1 MLTAQ
6 MNINDLPEIDELYH
20 HGVAGQKWGVQNGPP
35 YPVNRDAVFVSG
47 SSKTQDKESG
57 YYRKSLPKGV
67 SDALDSYIDSNR
79 KIVVGDAPGIDRQ
92 VQDYLNSKDYS
103 NVEIYGP
110 GKEIRYLA
118 NSDWKTHLVDVPDAE
133 PGSKEWLKAK
143 DIAMEEVASEGLAV
157 ILDQGSNATRNNI
170 DRLMSNNKSVKVYQL
185 NPNEDDD
192 DFVDFKH
199 SDYIEHHGISGQ
211 KWGVQNGPPYPLSY
225 EKHEK
230 VLKKAKKANEKL
242 EKVKEKA
249 KKKKFEL
256 YATPRFQRDMAYKQL
271 VIDYKVKK
279 YEAKV
284 EDFIEEYAHKN
295 AKDFDDWLGWEHVDD
310 PGMDDMN
317 YKIYINSRKYAEDY
331 IKHSDHLEHHGI
343 LGQKWGDQNGPPY
356 PLNPSQKSY
365 SEKKQAKMDKKWIR
379 KNDKKIRRYA
389 QAASK
394 DELREY
400 ERELRRQMPKYNKNG
415 KINAN
420 YATAYSKKMAQL
432 YNEAIGDLAVG
443 SGSGSGKV
451 VKFVAARG
459 QMDVF
464 TALADYGYNMSNVKN
479 GVYGSGR
486 IGYKKESVGVDH
498 DDRR

>member
-35 YPVNRDAVFVSG
+35 YPVDRNAVFVSG

-67 SDALDSYIDSNR
+67 SDALDSYIDANR
-79 KIVVGDAPGIDRQ
+79 KIVVGDAPGVDRQ
-92 VQDYLNSKDYS
+92 VQDYLKSKDYS

-118 NSDWKTHLVDVPDAE
+118 NSNWKTHLVDVPDAE

-199 SDYIEHHGISGQ
+199 SDY
-211 KWGVQNGPPYPLSY
+211 
-225 EKHEK
+225 
-230 VLKKAKKANEKL
+230 
-242 EKVKEKA
+242 
-249 KKKKFEL
+249 
-256 YATPRFQRDMAYKQL
+256 
-271 VIDYKVKK
+271 
-279 YEAKV
+279 
-284 EDFIEEYAHKN
+284 
-295 AKDFDDWLGWEHVDD
+295 
-310 PGMDDMN
+310 
-317 YKIYINSRKYAEDY
+317 
-331 IKHSDHLEHHGI
+331 LEHHGI

>member
-1 MLTAQ
+1 MLTAH
-6 MNINDLPEIDELYH
+6 MDINDLPEVDELYH

-35 YPVNRDAVFVSG
+35 YPLSGEGKQNLKKQKFSADWKKVDRSNPQSIVNRM
-47 SSKTQDKESG
+47 
-57 YYRKSLPKGV
+57 
-67 SDALDSYIDSNR
+67 DALYKKYKEETD
-79 KIVVGDAPGIDRQ
+79 DRT
-92 VQDYLNSKDYS
+92 
-103 NVEIYGP
+103 
-110 GKEIRYLA
+110 A
-118 NSDWKTHLVDVPDAE
+118 
-133 PGSKEWLKAK
+133 
-143 DIAMEEVASEGLAV
+143 
-157 ILDQGSNATRNNI
+157 
-170 DRLMSNNKSVKVYQL
+170 
-185 NPNEDDD
+185 
-192 DFVDFKH
+192 
-199 SDYIEHHGISGQ
+199 
-211 KWGVQNGPPYPLSY
+211 
-225 EKHEK
+225 
-230 VLKKAKKANEKL
+230 
-242 EKVKEKA
+242 
-249 KKKKFEL
+249 EL
-256 YATPRFQRDMAYKQL
+256 YML
-271 VIDYKVKK
+271 
-279 YEAKV
+279 
-284 EDFIEEYAHKN
+284 EYMELN
-295 AKDFDDWLGWEHVDD
+295 EILENLLDNDV
-310 PGMDDMN
+310 
-317 YKIYINSRKYAEDY
+317 
-331 IKHSDHLEHHGI
+331 KHSDHLEHHGI

-400 ERELRRQMPKYNKNG
+400 ERELRRQIPKYNKNG

-464 TALADYGYNMSNVKN
+464 TALADYGYDMSNVRN

-486 IGYKKESVGVDH
+486 IGYKKESVGVDY

>member
-1 MLTAQ
+1 MLTAH
-6 MNINDLPEIDELYH
+6 MDINDLPEVDELYH

-35 YPVNRDAVFVSG
+35 YPLSGEGKQNLKKQKFSADWKKVDRSNPQSIVNRMDSLY
-47 SSKTQDKESG
+47 KKYKEET
-57 YYRKSLPKGV
+57 
-67 SDALDSYIDSNR
+67 D
-79 KIVVGDAPGIDRQ
+79 DRT
-92 VQDYLNSKDYS
+92 
-103 NVEIYGP
+103 
-110 GKEIRYLA
+110 A
-118 NSDWKTHLVDVPDAE
+118 
-133 PGSKEWLKAK
+133 
-143 DIAMEEVASEGLAV
+143 
-157 ILDQGSNATRNNI
+157 
-170 DRLMSNNKSVKVYQL
+170 
-185 NPNEDDD
+185 
-192 DFVDFKH
+192 
-199 SDYIEHHGISGQ
+199 
-211 KWGVQNGPPYPLSY
+211 
-225 EKHEK
+225 
-230 VLKKAKKANEKL
+230 
-242 EKVKEKA
+242 
-249 KKKKFEL
+249 EL
-256 YATPRFQRDMAYKQL
+256 YML
-271 VIDYKVKK
+271 
-279 YEAKV
+279 
-284 EDFIEEYAHKN
+284 EYMELN
-295 AKDFDDWLGWEHVDD
+295 EILENLLDNDV
-310 PGMDDMN
+310 
-317 YKIYINSRKYAEDY
+317 
-331 IKHSDHLEHHGI
+331 KHSDHLEHHGI

-400 ERELRRQMPKYNKNG
+400 ERELRRQIPKYNKNG

-464 TALADYGYNMSNVKN
+464 TALADYGYDMSNVRN

-486 IGYKKESVGVDH
+486 IGYKKESVGVDY

>member
-20 HGVAGQKWGVQNGPP
+20 HG
-35 YPVNRDAVFVSG
+35 
-47 SSKTQDKESG
+47 
-57 YYRKSLPKGV
+57 
-67 SDALDSYIDSNR
+67 
-79 KIVVGDAPGIDRQ
+79 
-92 VQDYLNSKDYS
+92 
-103 NVEIYGP
+103 
-110 GKEIRYLA
+110 
-118 NSDWKTHLVDVPDAE
+118 
-133 PGSKEWLKAK
+133 
-143 DIAMEEVASEGLAV
+143 
-157 ILDQGSNATRNNI
+157 
-170 DRLMSNNKSVKVYQL
+170 
-185 NPNEDDD
+185 
-192 DFVDFKH
+192 
-199 SDYIEHHGISGQ
+199 
-211 KWGVQNGPPYPLSY
+211 
-225 EKHEK
+225 
-230 VLKKAKKANEKL
+230 
-242 EKVKEKA
+242 
-249 KKKKFEL
+249 
-256 YATPRFQRDMAYKQL
+256 
-271 VIDYKVKK
+271 
-279 YEAKV
+279 
-284 EDFIEEYAHKN
+284 
-295 AKDFDDWLGWEHVDD
+295 
-310 PGMDDMN
+310 
-317 YKIYINSRKYAEDY
+317 
-331 IKHSDHLEHHGI
+331 I

-356 PLNPSQKSY
+356 PLNSSQKSY

-400 ERELRRQMPKYNKNG
+400 ERELRRQIPKYNKNG

-464 TALADYGYNMSNVKN
+464 TALADYGYNMNNVKN